1 MKMQDDFKKAV
12 AGVQP
17 LRRSRRAELRRPAA
31 APVPRQRHNDEAA
44 ALAESLAFP
53 PSLDDLL
60 EADDDSSFVR
70 DGVSGQALRKL
81 RRGHWAIEG
90 GLDLHGHTRE
100 QAAHA
105 VAAFLEQ
112 CLARGKRCIRIV
124 HGKGTGVLRTKLR
137 KWLPQRDE
145 VLAFCQA
152 PVNEG
157 GGGVLLVLLRTK
169 GDRPLSR

>member
-1 MKMQDDFKKAV
+1 MDSDDFKKAV
-12 AGVQP
+12 AGVLP
-17 LRRSRRAELRRPAA
+17 LRRSRRAELKRPAA
-31 APVPRQRHNDEAA
+31 APVPRQRHSDEAA

-60 EADDDSSFVR
+60 EADEDSSFVR
-70 DGVSGQALRKL
+70 DGVSGQTLRKL

-157 GGGVLLVLLRTK
+157 GAGVLLVLLK
-169 GDRPLSR
+169 SKKP

>member
-1 MKMQDDFKKAV
+1 MAWDETKDEFKRAV
-12 AGVQP
+12 ADVKP
-17 LRRSRRAELRRPAA
+17 LGRSKRADLKRPAA
-31 APVPRQRHNDEAA
+31 APVPRQRRDDEAA

-60 EADDDSSFVR
+60 EADDDSSFLR
-70 DGVSGQALRKL
+70 NGVSNQSLRKL
-81 RRGHWAIEG
+81 RRGHWAIED

-105 VAAFLEQ
+105 VAAFLER
-112 CLARGKRCIRIV
+112 CIDRGKRCVRIV

-137 KWLPQRDE
+137 KWLPQREE

-152 PVNEG
+152 PANEG
-157 GGGVLLVLLRTK
+157 GGGVLLVLLRAK
-169 GDRPLSR
+169 R

>member
-1 MKMQDDFKKAV
+1 MKMQDEFKKAV
-12 AGVQP
+12 ADVEP
-17 LRRSRRAELRRPAA
+17 LRRSKRAELRRPAA
-31 APVPRQRHNDEAA
+31 APVPQQRRRDEAEV
-44 ALAESLAFP
+44 LAESLSNP

-60 EADDDSSFVR
+60 EADDDSSFLR
-70 DGVSGQALRKL
+70 NGVSNQALRKL
-81 RRGHWAIEG
+81 RRGQWAIED

-105 VAAFLEQ
+105 VAAFLER
-112 CLARGKRCIRIV
+112 CLERGKRCVRIV

-152 PVNEG
+152 PANEG

-169 GDRPLSR
+169 R